1 MAVILTRLIVKRAI
15 QFNFIDRMI
24 YFNIVKILIRIVK
37 EITKE
42 EYERVKFI
50 YNLYKYQIISEKETE
65 EIITFFAKK
74 HAKEREKRK
83 HE

>member
-1 MAVILTRLIVKRAI
+1 M
-15 QFNFIDRMI
+15 
-24 YFNIVKILIRIVK
+24 IRIVK

-74 HAKEREKRK
+74 HAKERENENMNK
-83 HE
+83 

>member
-1 MAVILTRLIVKRAI
+1 MQYNLI
-15 QFNFIDRMI
+15 NFIDRTI
-24 YFNIVKILIRIVK
+24 YFNIVKIMIRIVK

-74 HAKEREKRK
+74 HAKERENENMNK
-83 HE
+83 

>member
-1 MAVILTRLIVKRAI
+1 M
-15 QFNFIDRMI
+15 
-24 YFNIVKILIRIVK
+24 IRIVK

-74 HAKEREKRK
+74 HAEEERSNRK
-83 HE
+83 TKILLEF

>member
-1 MAVILTRLIVKRAI
+1 MQYNLI
-15 QFNFIDRMI
+15 NFIDRMI
-24 YFNIVKILIRIVK
+24 YFNIVKIMIRIVK

-74 HAKEREKRK
+74 HAEERENENMNK
-83 HE
+83 